1 MGNPLVDLASLDLS
15 KDVVPEAELRALLPH
30 RHEFQMLD
38 GICHYDHERGIA
50 VGHKQWDAEP
60 WWARGHVPGRPL
72 MPGVLMIEGAAQI
85 ATFLLKMQSDWA
97 RDRMVG
103 LAGLDDVRI
112 RGQVTPPARLYFVSG
127 DVKISGRRLAK
138 MPAQVFANGQMVMEM
153 QIMGVML

>member
-1 MGNPLVDLASLDLS
+1 MGTPLVDLATLDLS

-30 RHEFQMLD
+30 AYEFQMLD
-38 GICHYDHERGIA
+38 GIRHYDHERGLA
-50 VGHKQWDAEP
+50 VGYKQWDAEP

-85 ATFLLKMQSDWA
+85 ATFLLKMQNEWC
-97 RDRMVG
+97 RDRMIG
-103 LAGLDDVRI
+103 LAGLDEVRI
-112 RGQVTPPARLYFVSG
+112 RGQVVPPARLYFVSG
-127 DVKISGRRLAK
+127 DVKVSGRRLAK